1 MAPVVLSMNNVNL
14 QKSMTHLSP
23 EKRHNIANNAASAVR
38 VRGRKRAKIIAV
50 NSPPHSMLIR
60 PTRPIKKPHATSP
73 GSAAIEPNS
82 ATKYSQNAA
91 SPPTSSSCGVHWIRR
106 VLLTDAVTRG
116 LTTYPLRIDELGFF
130 IEFAILKLDVR
141 FAFDVRV
148 EKDRVVK
155 LTVCKLRIWSLI

>member
-1 MAPVVLSMNNVNL
+1 M
-14 QKSMTHLSP
+14 
-23 EKRHNIANNAASAVR
+23 
-38 VRGRKRAKIIAV
+38 
-50 NSPPHSMLIR
+50 
-60 PTRPIKKPHATSP
+60 
-73 GSAAIEPNS
+73 
-82 ATKYSQNAA
+82 
-91 SPPTSSSCGVHWIRR
+91 
-106 VLLTDAVTRG
+106 LLTDAVTRG